1 MRRNLIVMVSGE
13 WRKTWSEYTCTAS
26 QVRQLPGQ
34 HGRVSPLWHGQT
46 HSGWHRGLHWGCGR
60 GVPREQ
66 LRGWPRQAV
75 WLPAAWEPDH
85 EDGGLCVPGN
95 SDPPPRP
102 GFPSTCGTSCLSLT
116 CLIVQDVPTME
127 ACRDLCLTAPY
138 RWVSSIL
145 VSTCVVYIEEISK
158 HRLWYIYSCGY
169 HGELEYAKIYHDPG
183 GLGRQGRW
191 YIVNVGQP
199 TRSKVNILRL
209 GGGGCGGG
217 APSPRTHAAF
227 YH

>member
-1 MRRNLIVMVSGE
+1 MRRNLIVMVSGD

-66 LRGWPRQAV
+66 LCGWPRQAL

-95 SDPPPRP
+95 SDPPPPRP
-102 GFPSTCGTSCLSLT
+102 NFPSTCGTSCLSLT

-138 RWVSSIL
+138 RWVS
-145 VSTCVVYIEEISK
+145 YPGQ
-158 HRLWYIYSCGY
+158 HMCGL
-169 HGELEYAKIYHDPG
+169 HGGDI
-183 GLGRQGRW
+183 
-191 YIVNVGQP
+191 
-199 TRSKVNILRL
+199 
-209 GGGGCGGG
+209 
-217 APSPRTHAAF
+217 
-227 YH
+227 

>member
-1 MRRNLIVMVSGE
+1 MRRNLIVMVSGD

-85 EDGGLCVPGN
+85 EDGGLCVPG
-95 SDPPPRP
+95 DRP
-102 GFPSTCGTSCLSLT
+102 NFPSTCGTSCLSLT

-138 RWVSSIL
+138 RWVSWSAH
-145 VSTCVVYIEEISK
+145 VWSTWRRY
-158 HRLWYIYSCGY
+158 LNTD
-169 HGELEYAKIYHDPG
+169 YAKKTSRI
-183 GLGRQGRW
+183 
-191 YIVNVGQP
+191 
-199 TRSKVNILRL
+199 
-209 GGGGCGGG
+209 
-217 APSPRTHAAF
+217 AF
-227 YH
+227 NFEYLNCFGDCNDTKN